1 MLDYRKIAEFITARR
16 KQLGLTQQEVAA
28 QLNISF
34 QAVSKWENGTLPSI
48 EVLSELAKLYR
59 ITVDELLNG
68 QEQSDESFSY
78 R

>member
-34 QAVSKWENGTLPSI
+34 QAVSK
-48 EVLSELAKLYR
+48 
-59 ITVDELLNG
+59 
-68 QEQSDESFSY
+68 
-78 R
+78 